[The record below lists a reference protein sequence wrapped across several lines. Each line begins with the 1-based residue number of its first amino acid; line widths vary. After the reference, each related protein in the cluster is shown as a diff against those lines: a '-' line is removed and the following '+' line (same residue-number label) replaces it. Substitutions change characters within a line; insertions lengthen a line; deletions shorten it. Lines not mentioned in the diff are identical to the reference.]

1 LSVRTAS
8 RGHRATARSTGAA
21 LPLAPALG
29 AGPLAAAGGA
39 RGGVK
44 RRRGLAH
51 EFDLRRARDA
61 LQSARAREAQGG
73 RRWRRDLAGGNYVT
87 DNIYLQKKKKP
98 DLTRPRIFT
107 YSPRYFAKIPLV
119 WFGWLVP
126 PATAIAAA
134 TMDILGAGI
143 IRSSRNHSVVPSA
156 MLLTSDRKGHEA
168 GAQFVVVA
176 LRTSGASEG

>member
-39 RGGVK
+39 RGGS
-44 RRRGLAH
+44 
-51 EFDLRRARDA
+51 RDGA
-61 LQSARAREAQGG
+61 AWHMNSTYGEQGMHCRARARARLRE
-73 RRWRRDLAGGNYVT
+73 AGGGGATSPGATTSPTTY
-87 DNIYLQKKKKP
+87 ICKKKKP